1 MNAFSSLTGTGMA
14 GSWPMAQVMAGASAV
29 PVAHAVD
36 LAFFFQVQ
44 DDARQDALIIE
55 ARRHLAGC
63 IHAIEM
69 AMRLSLDHAPQ
80 VASALD
86 RLEPS
91 LCWAMVRSQPE
102 LLSPPLLAHMRL
114 RAAITLMLRQQ
125 GRGTSDGGLH
135 PVADFS
141 GEEAGKPSLEALTG
155 LTLAEGRWLMPGGED
170 RAMRPDLPVDHY
182 AELVWTVA
190 ACLALAIRRGGGED
204 GGATLCALERSGWA
218 LLADHDESASP
229 LMLADRF
236 VRQLGEGAD
245 APDLIGQALD
255 EERFLL
261 FTALAARRLHMDSA
275 QLAEL
280 LLLGPVGDVGLLCH
294 ALGGSTA
301 EHRRLLLWLRPV
313 RPSLSDATLLAEA
326 DRHEHRADGQAAEA
340 LALWRAPVAFRAKL
354 AHLRGVSLA

>member
-29 PVAHAVD
+29 PVGHAVD
-36 LAFFFQVQ
+36 LAFFFHAQ
-44 DDARQDALIIE
+44 DDARQDALIVE

-69 AMRLSLDHAPQ
+69 ALRLSLDHAPH

-86 RLEPS
+86 RIEPS
-91 LCWAMVRSQPE
+91 LCWAMVRAQPE

-125 GRGTSDGGLH
+125 GRGAGDGGLH
-135 PVADFS
+135 PVADIS
-141 GEEAGKPSLEALTG
+141 VDEAGVPSLEALTG

-170 RAMRPDLPVDHY
+170 RAMRPDLPADHY

-190 ACLALAIRRGGGED
+190 ACLAFAIRRGGGED
-204 GGATLCALERSGWA
+204 GGAALCALERSGWT

-229 LMLADRF
+229 VMLADQF
-236 VRQLGEGAD
+236 VRQLGDDAD
-245 APDLIGQALD
+245 APDLIGQAL
-255 EERFLL
+255 EEQRFLL
-261 FTALAARRLHMDSA
+261 FTALAARRLHMDSG

-280 LLLGPVGDVGLLCH
+280 LLLGPVSDVGLLCR
-294 ALGGSTA
+294 ALGGSAA

-326 DRHEHRADGQAAEA
+326 DRHEQQAGGQAAEA

-354 AHLRGVSLA
+354 AHLRGVGPA